1 MKVIV
6 YHRNDQSV
14 KIGNLAPTTLPA
26 MTGSG
31 GLISVDSIEKNIAGH
46 MLTVDTQT
54 EYDAGWEAFLEA
66 RRGSDR
72 ELVIRAWV
80 EGMARG
86 GLTEEE
92 AYRRLYAKN
101 ADADCVGYELIEA
114 DALPDRYFRNAW
126 AWSE

>member
-1 MKVIV
+1 
-6 YHRNDQSV
+6 
-14 KIGNLAPTTLPA
+14 

-31 GLISVDSIEKNIAGH
+31 GLIPVDRIEWSIAGH
-46 MLTVDTQT
+46 MLNVGNQA
-54 EYDAGWEAFLEA
+54 EFDAGWEAFLDA
-66 RRGSDR
+66 RRGTDR
-72 ELVIRAWV
+72 ELVVRAWV

-101 ADADCVGYELIEA
+101 ADADCVGYELIED
-114 DALPDRYFRNAW
+114 DALPDRYFRKAW